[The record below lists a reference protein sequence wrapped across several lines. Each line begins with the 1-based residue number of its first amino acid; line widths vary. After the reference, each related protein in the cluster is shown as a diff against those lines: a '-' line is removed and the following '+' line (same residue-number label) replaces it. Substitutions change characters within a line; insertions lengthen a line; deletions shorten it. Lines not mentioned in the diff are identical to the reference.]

1 MGELKMDANKRHI
14 TQISRADL
22 QEIAA
27 ATNPTPGFMI
37 RVEKSQ
43 GELKISVDE
52 NALKIGVFAF
62 LRNLGAIPQ
71 VSPSVEQICNT
82 SMNLQ

>member
-1 MGELKMDANKRHI
+1 MDANKRHI

-52 NALKIGVFAF
+52 NALKVGIFAF
-62 LRNLGAIPQ
+62 LRNLNAFPVPGTPT
-71 VSPSVEQICNT
+71 VEQICNT